1 MSDLSKL
8 ADEII
13 FLDNEEKKTIQFDF
27 SGDLDTGESLDSAD
41 VNVSTESGMTISDET
56 AIDNIAQCT
65 ITATASDIVGLY
77 TLKCIAG
84 VSGSAHQYV
93 GRRRVRVQ

>member
-41 VNVSTESGMTISDET
+41 VNFSTESGITISAET
-56 AIDNIAQCT
+56 ASENIAQCT
-65 ITATASDIVGLY
+65 ITTTASDIVGLY
-77 TLKCIAG
+77 TLKCVAG
-84 VSGSAHQYV
+84 VSDSEHKYV
-93 GRRRVRVQ
+93 GRGKIRVQ

>member
-27 SGDLDTGESLDSAD
+27 AGDLDTDESLNSAD
-41 VNVSTESGMTISDET
+41 VTFSTESGITISAAAASE
-56 AIDNIAQCT
+56 NIAQCT
-65 ITATASDIVGLY
+65 ITTTTSETVGLY

-84 VSGSAHQYV
+84 VSGSAHKYV
-93 GRRRVRVQ
+93 GRGRVRVQ

>member
-27 SGDLDTGESLDSAD
+27 SGDLDTGEELDSAAIPAFSASPD
-41 VNVSTESGMTISDET
+41 EMTITLAT
-56 AIDNIAQCT
+56 ASDNIAQCT
-65 ITATASDIVGLY
+65 ITTTTVGLY

-93 GRRRVRVQ
+93 GRGKIRVQ